1 MDDIRIDQQTA
12 HRLVAE
18 GAKLIDVRTHDE
30 NAGGALPGAINV
42 PVQVIGEE
50 IDKYAKPDE
59 TIVLYCRSGGRSDM
73 AARILRSMGY
83 SKAYNMGGIHEW

>member
-1 MDDIRIDQQTA
+1 MDDIRIDRQTA

-18 GAKLIDVRTHDE
+18 GAKLIDARTPEE

-42 PVQVIGEE
+42 PVQVIGEQIE
-50 IDKYAKPDE
+50 RFAKPED

-83 SKAYNMGGIHEW
+83 PKAYNMGGIHEW

>member
-18 GAKLIDVRTHDE
+18 GAKLIDARTADE
-30 NAGGALPGAINV
+30 YAGGALPGAINV
-42 PVQVIGEE
+42 PVQVIGEV
-50 IDKYAKPDE
+50 IDQHAKTDE

-83 SKAYNMGGIHEW
+83 TKAYNMGGIHEW

>member
-1 MDDIRIDQQTA
+1 MDEIRIDQQTA

-18 GAKLIDVRTHDE
+18 GAKLIDVRTVEE

-50 IDKYAKPDE
+50 IDKFAKTEE
-59 TIVLYCRSGGRSDM
+59 TIVLYCRSGARSDM
-73 AARILRSMGY
+73 AARILRSLGY
-83 SKAYNMGGIHEW
+83 KKSYNMGGIHEW